1 MFLKGLF
8 YTTHAYSIAKVS
20 HVAKIEVTMVGV
32 TQSSCDERNWRVGA
46 TIQSEARANTWAVLT
61 LFWAFGA
68 VTTNTGAGIETGR
81 QR

>member
-1 MFLKGLF
+1 MFLKVLF

-20 HVAKIEVTMVGV
+20 HVAKIEVNMVGSHSPLAMRGSGEWG
-32 TQSSCDERNWRVGA
+32 QLSNLRQE
-46 TIQSEARANTWAVLT
+46 LT
-61 LFWAFGA
+61 LGQCSLRSGHFGA